1 MLSLRPHSKAMR
13 FLYPNMLWGLLALL
27 VPILIHLFNFRRH
40 KLVYFSNTAVL
51 RSIQQENAKTRKL
64 KYLVT
69 LLLRCLFI
77 AALVLAFAFPYRP
90 EKQLNVNAADNLIG
104 IYIDNSM
111 SMKGQSQ
118 RTTLIEDARQ
128 STRDLVHKLNPS
140 NRYLLM
146 TNSFEIQNEYPMNQ
160 EEMLDQLD
168 RMNPDGV
175 PVPMGEV
182 IDRFGMLAKQH
193 GFSSSTL
200 FVYSDFQQNT
210 FDLSAAKADSTMQ
223 VVVVPML
230 PEFKTNLF
238 IDSVWLA
245 SPIVQ
250 AGLTNEL
257 IVRVVNQGDKEV
269 KGLPVNFTMN
279 GTMAAST
286 TVDLEKNGM
295 AELMMQ
301 FVVENNGEQRCS
313 VSLMDHPITFD
324 DNYNFVLSV
333 KPSLSVVELGSEESN
348 CGLLFEDDEQ
358 FRYTLMEPSRFDL
371 GAIAQAQLLIVNET
385 ATMNETLQQTL
396 LDAVSEGTSLM
407 VFPSIDNPKNNAY
420 LYQKLGLT
428 LMEIDTNSTAV
439 EDLALQHAFF
449 NDMILDLP
457 QHPDLPK
464 VKRHIR
470 LKTNGIATSLLTMQ
484 NADPFLLMETVGKG
498 QAFVMAT
505 ALDAHWSDLADNA
518 LFVPMMVKMA
528 FMGGKMGRLSYTIG
542 TDKILVLSDLN
553 LEGDRQILFAN
564 ADRTFELMPAS
575 EVRNG
580 KVYLYLND
588 NLPEAGFYDLLVN
601 DTLNRVTAWN
611 ESRIESKMAF
621 ADRDDIEP
629 QFKKAGFNVA
639 AVLDTSDF
647 ATADLV
653 EAMAH
658 QSSQWK
664 LFALIALLA
673 LLGEIAVLRFWK

>member
-1 MLSLRPHSKAMR
+1 MR
-13 FLYPNMLWGLLALL
+13 FLYPNMLWGLFALL
-27 VPILIHLFNFRRH
+27 IPILIHLFNFRRH

-77 AALVLAFAFPYRP
+77 AALVLAFAFPYKP
-90 EKQLNVNAADNLIG
+90 EKQLNVNAENNLVG

-118 RTTLIEDARQ
+118 RTTMLEDARQ
-128 STRDLVHKLNPS
+128 SARDLVHKLSPS
-140 NRYLLM
+140 SRYLLM

-168 RMNPDGV
+168 RMNPDGA
-175 PVPMGEV
+175 PAPMGEV
-182 IDRFGMLAKQH
+182 VDRFEMLGKQH
-193 GFSSSTL
+193 GFETSTL
-200 FVYSDFQQNT
+200 FVYSDFQKNT
-210 FDLSAAKADSTMQ
+210 FDLSAAKADTTMQ
-223 VVVVPML
+223 VVVIPMV
-230 PEFKTNLF
+230 PEFKTNLY

-250 AGLTNEL
+250 TGLTNDL
-257 IVRVVNQGDKEV
+257 MVRVVNQGDKEV
-269 KGLPVNFTMN
+269 KGLPINFAMN
-279 GTMAAST
+279 GNMAAST
-286 TVDLEKNGM
+286 TVDLEKNGT
-295 AELMMQ
+295 AELKMQ
-301 FVVENNGEQRCS
+301 FVVERNGEQQCS

-324 DNYNFVLSV
+324 DSYNFVLSV
-333 KPSLSVVELGSEESN
+333 KPSLSVVELGTDKSN
-348 CGLLFEDDEQ
+348 CAMIFEDDDQ
-358 FRYTLMEPSRFDL
+358 FHYTLMEPSRFDM
-371 GAIAQAQLLIVNET
+371 GTIAQAQLLIVNET
-385 ATMNETLQQTL
+385 AKLNETLQQTL
-396 LDAVSEGTSLM
+396 LDAVAEGASLM
-407 VFPSIDNPKNNAY
+407 VFPSVGDPKCNNY
-420 LYQKLGLT
+420 LYRKLGLT
-428 LMEIDTNSTAV
+428 LVEADSNATAV

-449 NDMILDLP
+449 SDMILDMP

-470 LKTNGIATSLLTMQ
+470 LRSNGIPTPLLTLK
-484 NADPFLLMETVGKG
+484 NSDPLLLSETVGKG

-505 ALDAHWSDLADNA
+505 ALSPKWSDLADNA
-518 LFVPMMVKMA
+518 LFVPTMVKAA
-528 FMGGKMGRLSYTIG
+528 FMGGKMGRLSCTIG
-542 TDKILVLSDLN
+542 TDKMLVLNDMS
-553 LEGDRQILFAN
+553 LEGDHRFLFAN
-564 ADRTFELMPAS
+564 EDRSFELMPAS

-588 NLPEAGFYDLLVN
+588 NLPTAGFYDLLVN
-601 DTLNRVTAWN
+601 DTVNRVTAWN
-611 ESRIESKMAF
+611 ESRVESKMVF

-639 AVLDTSDF
+639 AVFDTSDF

-673 LLGEIAVLRFWK
+673 LLGEILVLRFWK

>member
-1 MLSLRPHSKAMR
+1 MR
-13 FLYPNMLWGLLALL
+13 FLYPQMLWGLLALL
-27 VPILIHLFNFRRH
+27 IPIIIHLFNFRRH

-77 AALVLAFAFPYRP
+77 AALVLAFAFPYHP
-90 EKQLNVNAADNLIG
+90 EKQLNVNTENTLVG

-128 STRDLVHKLNPS
+128 SARDLVHKLNPS

-168 RMNPDGV
+168 RMNPDGA
-175 PVPMGEV
+175 PVLMGEV
-182 IDRFGMLAKQH
+182 IDRFEMLCKQH
-193 GFSSSTL
+193 GFATSTL
-200 FVYSDFQQNT
+200 FVYSDFQSNT
-210 FDLSAAKADSTMQ
+210 FDLSAAKADTALQ
-223 VVVVPML
+223 VVMVPMV
-230 PEFKTNLF
+230 PEFKTNLY

-250 AGLTNEL
+250 SGLTNEL
-257 IVRVVNQGDKEV
+257 MVRVVNQGDKEV
-269 KGLPVNFTMN
+269 KGMPINFTMN
-279 GTMAAST
+279 NAMAAST
-286 TVDLEKNGM
+286 TVDIEKNGT
-295 AELMMQ
+295 AEVEMQ
-301 FVVENNGEQRCS
+301 FVVEDSGEQRCS
-313 VSLMDHPITFD
+313 ASLTDHPITFD
-324 DNYNFVLSV
+324 DSYHFVLSV
-333 KPSLSVVELGSEESN
+333 KPSLSVVELGNQPSS
-348 CGLLFEDDEQ
+348 CAMLFDDEQ
-358 FRYTLMEPSRFDL
+358 FHYSLMEPSRFDL
-371 GAIAQAQLLIVNET
+371 TTIAQAQLLIVNES
-385 ATMNETLQQTL
+385 AVMNETLQQAL
-396 LDAVSEGTSLM
+396 LDAVSDGASLV
-407 VFPSIDNPKNNAY
+407 VFPSMEDPKNNRY
-420 LYQKLGLT
+420 LYNKLGLT
-428 LMEIDTNSTAV
+428 LMEVDTNATSV
-439 EDLALQHAFF
+439 EDLALQHTFF

-457 QHPDLPK
+457 QHPDFPK
-464 VKRHIR
+464 VKRHVR
-470 LKTNGIATSLLTMQ
+470 LKTNGMATSLLTLQ
-484 NADPFLLMETVGKG
+484 NSDPMLMMSSVGKG

-505 ALDAHWSDLADNA
+505 ALDPKWSDLADNA

-528 FMGGKMGRLSYTIG
+528 FMGGKMDKLAYTIG
-542 TDKILVLSDLN
+542 QDKILVLSDISQ
-553 LEGDRQILFAN
+553 EGDRQYLFAN
-564 ADRTFELMPAS
+564 SDRSFELMPAS

-588 NLPEAGFYDLLVN
+588 NLPSAGFYDLLIN

-611 ESRIESKMAF
+611 ESRVESKMDFVDSEEANKAF
-621 ADRDDIEP
+621 G
-629 QFKKAGFNVA
+629 KAGFDVA

-647 ATADLV
+647 VTADLV

-658 QSSQWK
+658 QSTQWK

-673 LLGEIAVLRFWK
+673 LIGEIAVLRFWK

>member
-1 MLSLRPHSKAMR
+1 MR

-27 VPILIHLFNFRRH
+27 IPIVIHLFNFRRH

-90 EKQLNVNAADNLIG
+90 EKQLNVNTAESLVG
-104 IYIDNSM
+104 VYIDNSM

-118 RTTLIEDARQ
+118 RTTMIEDARQ
-128 STRDLVHKLNPS
+128 SARDLVHKLNPS

-146 TNSFEIQNEYPMNQ
+146 TNSFEVQNEYPMNQ

-182 IDRFGMLAKQH
+182 MDRFEMLSKQH
-193 GFSSSTL
+193 GFATSTL

-210 FDLSAAKADSTMQ
+210 FDLSAAKADTTMQ
-223 VVVVPML
+223 VVVVPMI
-230 PEFKTNLF
+230 PEFKSNLY
-238 IDSVWLA
+238 IDTVWLA

-250 AGLTNEL
+250 AGLTNDL
-257 IVRVVNQGDKEV
+257 MVRIVNQGDKEV
-269 KGLPVNFTMN
+269 KGMPVNFTMN
-279 GTMAAST
+279 GVMAAST
-286 TVDLEKNGM
+286 TVDLEKNGT
-295 AELMMQ
+295 AEVEMQ
-301 FVVENNGEQRCS
+301 FVVENNGKQRCS
-313 VSLMDHPITFD
+313 VSLIDHPIIFD
-324 DNYNFVLSV
+324 DTYDFMLSV
-333 KPSLSVVELGSEESN
+333 KPSLSVVELGTESSN
-348 CGLLFEDDEQ
+348 CAMIFEDDEQ

-371 GAIAQAQLLIVNET
+371 GAIAQAQLLVVNET
-385 ATMNETLQQTL
+385 AKLNETLQQTL
-396 LDAVSEGTSLM
+396 LDAVTEGASLM
-407 VFPSIDNPKNNAY
+407 VFPSVDDPKDNRY
-420 LYQKLGLT
+420 LYQRLGLT
-428 LMEIDTNSTAV
+428 MMEADTNATSV

-449 NDMILDLP
+449 SDMVLDLP

-464 VKRHIR
+464 VKRHLR
-470 LKTNGIATSLLTMQ
+470 LRSNGMPTPLLTLK
-484 NADPFLLMETVGKG
+484 NGDPLLLTESVGKG

-505 ALDAHWSDLADNA
+505 ALSPKWSDFADNA
-518 LFVPMMVKMA
+518 IFVPMMVKAA

-542 TDKILVLSDLN
+542 KDKMLVLNDMS
-553 LEGDRQILFAN
+553 LEGDHRFLFAN
-564 ADRTFELMPAS
+564 DDRSFEMMPAS

-588 NLPEAGFYDLLVN
+588 NLPAAGFYEVLVN
-601 DTLNRVTAWN
+601 DTVNRVTAWN
-611 ESRIESKMAF
+611 ESRVESKMDFVEREEVSKAF
-621 ADRDDIEP
+621 G
-629 QFKKAGFNVA
+629 KAGFDVA

-664 LFALIALLA
+664 LFALIALIA
-673 LLGEIAVLRFWK
+673 LLGEVLVLRFWK

>member
-1 MLSLRPHSKAMR
+1 MR
-13 FLYPNMLWGLLALL
+13 FLYPNMLWGLFALL
-27 VPILIHLFNFRRH
+27 IPILIHLFNFRRH

-51 RSIQQENAKTRKL
+51 RNIQQENAKTRKL

-77 AALVLAFAFPYRP
+77 AALVLAFAFPYQP
-90 EKQLNVNAADNLIG
+90 EKQLNVNASDNLIG

-128 STRDLVHKLNPS
+128 SARDLVHKLNPS

-168 RMNPDGV
+168 RMNTDGA

-182 IDRFGMLAKQH
+182 MDRFEMLAKQH
-193 GFSSSTL
+193 GFSTSTL
-200 FVYSDFQQNT
+200 FVYSDFQENT
-210 FDLSAAKADSTMQ
+210 FDLTAAKADTTMQ

-230 PEFKTNLF
+230 PEFTSNIY

-250 AGLTNEL
+250 VGLTNDL
-257 IVRVVNQGDKEV
+257 MVRVVNQGDKEV

-286 TVDLEKNGM
+286 TVDLEKNGS
-295 AELMMQ
+295 AEIGMQ
-301 FVVENNGEQRCS
+301 FVVESNGEQRCS

-324 DNYNFVLSV
+324 DAYDFVISV
-333 KPSLSVVELGSEESN
+333 KPSLSVIELGTESSA
-348 CGLLFEDDEQ
+348 CSLLFDDDEQ
-358 FRYTLMEPSRFDL
+358 FNYTLMEPSRFDL
-371 GAIAQAQLLIVNET
+371 AAIAKAQLLIVNET
-385 ATMNETLQQTL
+385 AVMNETLQQTL
-396 LDAVSEGTSLM
+396 LDAVSEGASLM
-407 VFPSIDNPKNNAY
+407 VFPSVDDPKSNRY
-420 LYQKLGLT
+420 LYGKLGLT
-428 LMEIDTNSTAV
+428 LMEADTNSTSV

-470 LKTNGIATSLLTMQ
+470 LKTNGLAMPLLTLQ
-484 NADPFLLMETVGKG
+484 NADPLMMMETVGKG
-498 QAFVMAT
+498 LAFVMAT
-505 ALDAHWSDLADNA
+505 ALNPIWSDLADNA
-518 LFVPMMVKMA
+518 IFVPMMVKMA
-528 FMGGKMGRLSYTIG
+528 FMGGKMDKMSYTIG
-542 TDKILVLSDLN
+542 VDKMLVLSDLN
-553 LEGDRQILFAN
+553 LEGDRRFLFSN
-564 ADRTFELMPAS
+564 AERTFELMPAS

-588 NLPEAGFYDLLVN
+588 NLPESGFYDLLVN

-611 ESRIESKMAF
+611 ESRIESKMVF
-621 ADRDDIEP
+621 ADRNDIEP
-629 QFKKAGFNVA
+629 QFKKAGFDVA

-664 LFALIALLA
+664 LFALVALLA

>member
-1 MLSLRPHSKAMR
+1 MR
-13 FLYPNMLWGLLALL
+13 FLYPQMLWGLLALL
-27 VPILIHLFNFRRH
+27 IPILIHLFNFRRH

-69 LLLRCLFI
+69 LLLRCLFV

-90 EKQLNVNAADNLIG
+90 EKQLNVNAENTLIG

-128 STRDLVHKLNPS
+128 SARDLVHKLNPS

-168 RMNPDGV
+168 RMNPDGA
-175 PVPMGEV
+175 PVLMGEV
-182 IDRFGMLAKQH
+182 IDRFEMLCKQH
-193 GFSSSTL
+193 GFANSTL
-200 FVYSDFQQNT
+200 FIYSDFQSNT
-210 FDLSAAKADSTMQ
+210 FDLSAAKADTALQ
-223 VVVVPML
+223 VVMVPML
-230 PEFKTNLF
+230 PEFKTNLY

-250 AGLTNEL
+250 SGLTNEL
-257 IVRVVNQGDKEV
+257 MVRVVNQGDKEV
-269 KGLPVNFTMN
+269 KGMPINFTMN
-279 GTMAAST
+279 NVMAAST
-286 TVDLEKNGM
+286 TVDLEKNGT
-295 AELMMQ
+295 AEVEMQ
-301 FVVENNGEQRCS
+301 FVVEDSGEQRCS
-313 VSLMDHPITFD
+313 ASLTDHPITFD
-324 DNYNFVLSV
+324 DSYHFVLSV
-333 KPSLSVVELGSEESN
+333 KPSLSVVELGNQPSS
-348 CGLLFEDDEQ
+348 CAMLFDDEQ
-358 FRYTLMEPSRFDL
+358 FHYTLMEPSRFDL
-371 GAIAQAQLLIVNET
+371 TTIAQAQLLIVNES
-385 ATMNETLQQTL
+385 AVMNETLQQAL
-396 LDAVSEGTSLM
+396 LDAVSDGASLV
-407 VFPSIDNPKNNAY
+407 VFPSMDDPKNNRY
-420 LYQKLGLT
+420 LYNKLGLT
-428 LMEIDTNSTAV
+428 LMEIDTNATSV

-457 QHPDLPK
+457 QHPDFPK
-464 VKRHIR
+464 VKRHVR
-470 LKTNGIATSLLTMQ
+470 LKTNGLTTSLLTLQ
-484 NADPFLLMETVGKG
+484 NGDPMLMMTSVGKG

-505 ALDAHWSDLADNA
+505 ALDPKWSDLADNA

-528 FMGGKMGRLSYTIG
+528 FMGGKMDKLAYTIG
-542 TDKILVLSDLN
+542 QDKILVLSDISQ
-553 LEGDRQILFAN
+553 EGDRQYLFAN
-564 ADRTFELMPAS
+564 SDRSFELMPAS

-588 NLPEAGFYDLLVN
+588 NLPSAGFYDLLIN

-611 ESRIESKMAF
+611 ESRVESKMDFVDSEEANKAF
-621 ADRDDIEP
+621 G
-629 QFKKAGFNVA
+629 KAGFDVA

-658 QSSQWK
+658 QSMQWK

-673 LLGEIAVLRFWK
+673 LIGEIAVLRFWK

>member
-1 MLSLRPHSKAMR
+1 MLL
-13 FLYPNMLWGLLALL
+13 GLLALL
-27 VPILIHLFNFRRH
+27 IPIIIHLFNFRRH

-77 AALVLAFAFPYRP
+77 AALVLAFAFPYKP
-90 EKQLNVNAADNLIG
+90 EKQLNVNAEDNLVG

-118 RTTLIEDARQ
+118 RTTMLEDARQ
-128 STRDLVHKLNPS
+128 SARDLVHKLSPS
-140 NRYLLM
+140 SRYLLM

-168 RMNPDGV
+168 RMNSDGA

-182 IDRFGMLAKQH
+182 VDRFEMLGKQH
-193 GFSSSTL
+193 GFETSTL
-200 FVYSDFQQNT
+200 FVYSDFQKNT
-210 FDLSAAKADSTMQ
+210 FDLTAAKADTTMQ
-223 VVVVPML
+223 VVVVPMM
-230 PEFKTNLF
+230 PEFKTNLY
-238 IDSVWLA
+238 IDSVWLT
-245 SPIVQ
+245 SPVVQ
-250 AGLTNEL
+250 SGLTNDL
-257 IVRVVNQGDKEV
+257 VVRVVNHGDKEV

-279 GTMAAST
+279 GIMAASA
-286 TVDLEKNGM
+286 TVDLEKNGSS
-295 AELMMQ
+295 ELTMQ
-301 FVVENNGEQRCS
+301 FVVEHNGEQKCC

-324 DNYNFVLSV
+324 DNYNFVLDV
-333 KPSLSVVELGSEESN
+333 RPSLSVVELGTEKSD
-348 CGLLFEDDEQ
+348 CALVFEDYDQ

-371 GAIAQAQLLIVNET
+371 GSIAHAQLLIVNET
-385 ATMNETLQQTL
+385 AKLNETLQQTL
-396 LDAVSEGTSLM
+396 LDAVSEGASLM
-407 VFPSIDNPKNNAY
+407 VFPSVDDPKNNGY
-420 LYQKLGLT
+420 LYGRLGLS
-428 LMEIDTNSTAV
+428 LVEADTNTTAV

-449 NDMILDLP
+449 SDMILDMP

-464 VKRHIR
+464 VKRHLR
-470 LKTNGIATSLLTMQ
+470 LRSNGVPTALLTLK
-484 NADPFLLMETVGKG
+484 NSDPLLLSETVGKG
-498 QAFVMAT
+498 QAFVLAT
-505 ALDAHWSDLADNA
+505 ALSPKWSDFADNA
-518 LFVPMMVKMA
+518 IFVPTMVKAA

-542 TDKILVLSDLN
+542 TDKMLVLNDMG
-553 LEGDRQILFAN
+553 LEGDRRFLFATE
-564 ADRTFELMPAS
+564 DRSFELMPAS

-580 KVYLYLND
+580 KVYLYMND
-588 NLPEAGFYDLLVN
+588 NLPASGFYDLLVN

-611 ESRIESKMAF
+611 ESRVESKMVF
-621 ADRDDIEP
+621 AHRDDIEP

-639 AVLDTSDF
+639 AVFDTSDF

-653 EAMAH
+653 EAMAN

-673 LLGEIAVLRFWK
+673 LLGEILVLRFWK

>member
-1 MLSLRPHSKAMR
+1 
-13 FLYPNMLWGLLALL
+13 MLWGLLALL
-27 VPILIHLFNFRRH
+27 IPILIHLFNFRRH

-77 AALVLAFAFPYRP
+77 AALVLAFAFPYHP
-90 EKQLNVNAADNLIG
+90 EKQLNVNTENTLVG

-128 STRDLVHKLNPS
+128 SARDLVHKLNPS

-168 RMNPDGV
+168 RMNPDGA
-175 PVPMGEV
+175 PVFMGEV
-182 IDRFGMLAKQH
+182 IDRFEMLCKQH
-193 GFSSSTL
+193 GFATSTL
-200 FVYSDFQQNT
+200 FVYSDFQSNT
-210 FDLSAAKADSTMQ
+210 FDLSAAKADTTLQ
-223 VVVVPML
+223 VVMVPMV
-230 PEFKTNLF
+230 PEFKTNLY

-250 AGLTNEL
+250 SGLTNEL
-257 IVRVVNQGDKEV
+257 MVRVVNQGDKEV
-269 KGLPVNFTMN
+269 KGMPINFTMN
-279 GTMAAST
+279 NAMAAST
-286 TVDLEKNGM
+286 TVDLEKNGT
-295 AELMMQ
+295 AEVEMQ
-301 FVVENNGEQRCS
+301 FLVEDSGEQRCS
-313 VSLMDHPITFD
+313 ASLTDHPITFD
-324 DNYNFVLSV
+324 DSYHFVLSV
-333 KPSLSVVELGSEESN
+333 KPCLSVVELGNQPSS
-348 CGLLFEDDEQ
+348 CAMLFDDEQ
-358 FRYTLMEPSRFDL
+358 FHYTLMEPSRFDL
-371 GAIAQAQLLIVNET
+371 TTIAQAQLLIVNES
-385 ATMNETLQQTL
+385 AVMNETLQQAL
-396 LDAVSEGTSLM
+396 LDAVSDGASLV
-407 VFPSIDNPKNNAY
+407 VFPSMDDPQNNRY
-420 LYQKLGLT
+420 LYNKLGLT
-428 LMEIDTNSTAV
+428 LMEVDTNATSV
-439 EDLALQHAFF
+439 EDLALQHTFF

-457 QHPDLPK
+457 QHPDFPK
-464 VKRHIR
+464 VKRHVR
-470 LKTNGIATSLLTMQ
+470 LKTNGMATSLLTLQ
-484 NADPFLLMETVGKG
+484 NSDPMLMMTSVGKG

-505 ALDAHWSDLADNA
+505 ALDSKWSDLADNA

-528 FMGGKMGRLSYTIG
+528 FMGGKMDKLAYTIG
-542 TDKILVLSDLN
+542 QDKILVLSDISQ
-553 LEGDRQILFAN
+553 EGDRQYLFAN
-564 ADRTFELMPAS
+564 SDRSFELMPAS

-588 NLPEAGFYDLLVN
+588 NLPSAGFYDFLIN

-611 ESRIESKMAF
+611 ESRVESKMDFVDSEEATKAF
-621 ADRDDIEP
+621 G
-629 QFKKAGFNVA
+629 KAGFDVA

-658 QSSQWK
+658 QSTQWK

-673 LLGEIAVLRFWK
+673 LIGEIAVLRFWK

>member
-1 MLSLRPHSKAMR
+1 MR
-13 FLYPNMLWGLLALL
+13 FLYPNMLWGLFALL
-27 VPILIHLFNFRRH
+27 IPIIIHLFNFRRH

-90 EKQLNVNAADNLIG
+90 EKQLNVNTENNLVG

-128 STRDLVHKLNPS
+128 SARDLVHKLNPS

-146 TNSFEIQNEYPMNQ
+146 TNSFEVQNEYPMNQ

-168 RMNPDGV
+168 RMNLDGA

-193 GFSSSTL
+193 SFATTTL
-200 FVYSDFQQNT
+200 FAYSDFQRNT
-210 FDLSAAKADSTMQ
+210 FDLTAAKADTAMQ
-223 VVVVPML
+223 VVVVPMT
-230 PEFKTNLF
+230 PEFKTNLY

-245 SPIVQ
+245 SPVVQ
-250 AGLTNEL
+250 PGLTNDL
-257 IVRVVNQGDKEV
+257 NVRVVNQGDKEV
-269 KGLPVNFTMN
+269 KGLPVTFTMN

-286 TVDLEKNGM
+286 TVDLEKNGTQ
-295 AELMMQ
+295 EVVMQ
-301 FVVENNGEQRCS
+301 FVVDGTGDQRCS
-313 VSLMDHPITFD
+313 VSLNDHPITFD
-324 DNYNFVLSV
+324 DTYDFVLGV
-333 KPSLSVVELGSEESN
+333 RQSLSVVELGNVATS
-348 CGLLFEDDEQ
+348 CALLFEDDEQ

-371 GAIAQAQLLIVNET
+371 DQLAKAQFIIVNET
-385 ATMNETLQQTL
+385 AKLNETLQQTL
-396 LDAVSEGTSLM
+396 LNCVSDGAAML
-407 VFPSIDNPKNNAY
+407 VFPSKNDPKNNAF
-420 LYQKLGLT
+420 LLNKLGLSV
-428 LMEIDTNSTAV
+428 MELDTNATVAQ
-439 EDLALQHAFF
+439 DLALRHEFFSDVILDMPQHA
-449 NDMILDLP
+449 
-457 QHPDLPK
+457 DLPK
-464 VKRHIR
+464 VKQHLRMR
-470 LKTNGIATSLLTMQ
+470 SNGIPNTLLILQ
-484 NADPFLLMETVGKG
+484 NGDPMLYSETVGQG
-498 QAFVMAT
+498 QAFVMGT
-505 ALDAHWSDLADNA
+505 TLDPKWSDLADHS

-528 FMGGKMGRLSYTIG
+528 LLGGQLNRLSYTIG
-542 TDKILVLSDLN
+542 QDKMLVLNDMS
-553 LEGDRQILFAN
+553 LEGDHHFLLAN
-564 ADRTFELMPAS
+564 ADRSFEQMPAS

-588 NLPEAGFYDLLVN
+588 NLPSAGFYDLLVN
-601 DTLNRVTAWN
+601 DSVNRVTAWN
-611 ESRIESKMAF
+611 ESRVESRMDFVDREEVSKAF
-621 ADRDDIEP
+621 S
-629 QFKKAGFNVA
+629 KAGFDVA

-647 ATADLV
+647 ANADLV
-653 EAMAH
+653 EAMAN

>member
-1 MLSLRPHSKAMR
+1 MR
-13 FLYPNMLWGLLALL
+13 FLYPNMLWGLFALL
-27 VPILIHLFNFRRH
+27 IPILIHLFNFRRH

-51 RSIQQENAKTRKL
+51 RNIQQENAKTRKL

-77 AALVLAFAFPYRP
+77 AALVLAFAFPYQP
-90 EKQLNVNAADNLIG
+90 EKQLNVNASDNLIG

-128 STRDLVHKLNPS
+128 SARDLVHKLNPS

-168 RMNPDGV
+168 RMNTDGA

-182 IDRFGMLAKQH
+182 MDRFEMLAKQH
-193 GFSSSTL
+193 GFSTSTL
-200 FVYSDFQQNT
+200 FVYSDFQENT
-210 FDLSAAKADSTMQ
+210 FDLTAAKADTTMQ

-230 PEFKTNLF
+230 PEFTSNIY

-250 AGLTNEL
+250 VGLTNDL
-257 IVRVVNQGDKEV
+257 MVRVVNQGDKEV

-286 TVDLEKNGM
+286 TVDLEKNGS
-295 AELMMQ
+295 AEIGMQ

-324 DNYNFVLSV
+324 DAYDFVISV
-333 KPSLSVVELGSEESN
+333 KPSLSVIELGTESSA
-348 CGLLFEDDEQ
+348 CSLLFDDDEQ
-358 FRYTLMEPSRFDL
+358 FKYALMEPSRFDL
-371 GAIAQAQLLIVNET
+371 GAIAKAQLLIVNET
-385 ATMNETLQQTL
+385 AVMNETLQQTL
-396 LDAVSEGTSLM
+396 LDAVSEGASLM
-407 VFPSIDNPKNNAY
+407 VFPSVDDPKSNRY
-420 LYQKLGLT
+420 LYGKLGLT
-428 LMEIDTNSTAV
+428 LMEADTNSTSV

-449 NDMILDLP
+449 SDMILDLP

-464 VKRHIR
+464 VKQHIR
-470 LKTNGIATSLLTMQ
+470 LKTNGLATPLLTLQ
-484 NADPFLLMETVGKG
+484 NADPLLMMETVGKG

-505 ALDAHWSDLADNA
+505 ALNPTWSDLADNA
-518 LFVPMMVKMA
+518 IFVPMMVKMA
-528 FMGGKMGRLSYTIG
+528 FMGGKMDKMSYTIG
-542 TDKILVLSDLN
+542 MDKMLVLSDLN
-553 LEGDRQILFAN
+553 LEGDRRFLFSN
-564 ADRTFELMPAS
+564 AERTFELMPAS

-588 NLPEAGFYDLLVN
+588 NLPESGFYDLLVN
-601 DTLNRVTAWN
+601 DTLNRVIAWN
-611 ESRIESKMAF
+611 ESRIESKMVF
-621 ADRDDIEP
+621 ADRNDIEP

-653 EAMAH
+653 EAMVH

>member
-1 MLSLRPHSKAMR
+1 
-13 FLYPNMLWGLLALL
+13 MLWGLLALAI
-27 VPILIHLFNFRRH
+27 PIIVHLFNFRRH

-51 RSIQQENAKTRKL
+51 RNIQQENAKTRKL

-77 AALVLAFAFPYRP
+77 AALVLAFAFPYHP
-90 EKQLNVNAADNLIG
+90 EKQLNVNTSDNLIG
-104 IYIDNSM
+104 ICIDNSM

-128 STRDLVHKLNPS
+128 SARDLVHKLNPS

-168 RMNPDGV
+168 RMNPDGT

-182 IDRFGMLAKQH
+182 IDRFEMLAKQH
-193 GFSSSTL
+193 GFSTSTL
-200 FVYSDFQQNT
+200 FVYSDFQENT
-210 FDLSAAKADSTMQ
+210 FDLSSAKADTSMQ

-230 PEFKTNLF
+230 PEFTSNIF
-238 IDSVWLA
+238 VDSVWLA

-250 AGLTNEL
+250 MGLTNDL
-257 IVRVVNQGDKEV
+257 MVRVVNQGDKEV

-279 GTMAAST
+279 GATMAST
-286 TVDLEKNGM
+286 TVDLEKNGS
-295 AELMMQ
+295 AEVAMQ
-301 FVVENNGEQRCS
+301 FVTESNGMQRCS

-324 DNYNFVLSV
+324 DVYDFVISA
-333 KPSLSVVELGSEESN
+333 KPSLSIVELGSEASS
-348 CGLLFEDDEQ
+348 CSLLFEDDEQ

-371 GAIAQAQLLIVNET
+371 GAISQAQLLIVNES
-385 ATMNETLQQTL
+385 AAMNETLQQTL
-396 LDAVSEGTSLM
+396 LDAVSEGASLM
-407 VFPSIDNPKNNAY
+407 VFPSMDDPKNNAY

-428 LMEIDTNSTAV
+428 LMETDTNSTSV
-439 EDLALQHAFF
+439 EDFALQHAFF
-449 NDMILDLP
+449 GDMILDLP

-464 VKRHIR
+464 VKQHIR
-470 LKTNGIATSLLTMQ
+470 LKSNGIASPLLTLQ

-505 ALDAHWSDLADNA
+505 ALNPDWSDLSDNA
-518 LFVPMMVKMA
+518 LFVPMMVKAA

-542 TDKILVLSDLN
+542 TDKMLVLNDLN
-553 LEGDRQILFAN
+553 LEGDRQFLFAN
-564 ADRTFELMPAS
+564 ADRSFELMPAS
-575 EVRNG
+575 EIRNG

-588 NLPEAGFYDLLVN
+588 NLPAAGFYDLLVN

-611 ESRIESKMAF
+611 ESRIESKMVF
-621 ADRDDIEP
+621 ADRNDIEP

>member
-1 MLSLRPHSKAMR
+1 MR
-13 FLYPNMLWGLLALL
+13 FLYPQMLWGLLALL
-27 VPILIHLFNFRRH
+27 IPILIHLFNFRRH

-77 AALVLAFAFPYRP
+77 AALVLAFAFPYHP
-90 EKQLNVNAADNLIG
+90 EKQLNVNTENTLVG

-128 STRDLVHKLNPS
+128 SARDLVHKLNPS

-168 RMNPDGV
+168 RMNPDGS
-175 PVPMGEV
+175 PVLMGEV
-182 IDRFGMLAKQH
+182 IDRFEMLCKQH
-193 GFSSSTL
+193 GFATSTL
-200 FVYSDFQQNT
+200 FVYSDFQSNT
-210 FDLSAAKADSTMQ
+210 FDLSAAKADTALQ
-223 VVVVPML
+223 VVMVPMV
-230 PEFKTNLF
+230 PEFKTNLY

-250 AGLTNEL
+250 SGLTNEL
-257 IVRVVNQGDKEV
+257 MVRVVNQGDKEV
-269 KGLPVNFTMN
+269 KGMPINFTMN
-279 GTMAAST
+279 NAMAAST
-286 TVDLEKNGM
+286 TVDLEKNGT
-295 AELMMQ
+295 AEVEMQ
-301 FVVENNGEQRCS
+301 FVVEDSGEQRCS
-313 VSLMDHPITFD
+313 ASLTDHPITFD
-324 DNYNFVLSV
+324 DSYHFVLSV
-333 KPSLSVVELGSEESN
+333 KPSLSVVELGNQPSS
-348 CGLLFEDDEQ
+348 CAMLFDDEQ
-358 FRYTLMEPSRFDL
+358 FHYTLMEPSRFDL
-371 GAIAQAQLLIVNET
+371 TTIAQAQLLIVNES
-385 ATMNETLQQTL
+385 AVMNETLQQAL
-396 LDAVSEGTSLM
+396 LDAVSDGASLV
-407 VFPSIDNPKNNAY
+407 VFPSMDDPQNNRY
-420 LYQKLGLT
+420 LYNKLGLT
-428 LMEIDTNSTAV
+428 LMEVDTNATSV

-457 QHPDLPK
+457 QHPDFPK
-464 VKRHIR
+464 VKRHVR
-470 LKTNGIATSLLTMQ
+470 LKTNGMATSLLTLQ
-484 NADPFLLMETVGKG
+484 NGDPMLMMTSVGKG
-498 QAFVMAT
+498 QAFVMAA
-505 ALDAHWSDLADNA
+505 ALDPKWSDLADNA

-528 FMGGKMGRLSYTIG
+528 FMGGKMDKLAYTIG
-542 TDKILVLSDLN
+542 QDKILVLSDISQ
-553 LEGDRQILFAN
+553 EGDRQYLFAN
-564 ADRTFELMPAS
+564 SNRSFELMPAS

-588 NLPEAGFYDLLVN
+588 NLPSAGFYDLLIN

-611 ESRIESKMAF
+611 ESRVESKMDFVDSEEANKAF
-621 ADRDDIEP
+621 G
-629 QFKKAGFNVA
+629 KAGFDVA
-639 AVLDTSDF
+639 VVLDTSDF

-658 QSSQWK
+658 QSTQWK

-673 LLGEIAVLRFWK
+673 LVGEIAVLRFWK

>member
-1 MLSLRPHSKAMR
+1 MR
-13 FLYPNMLWGLLALL
+13 FLYPNMLWGLFALL
-27 VPILIHLFNFRRH
+27 IPILIHLFNFRRH

-51 RSIQQENAKTRKL
+51 RNIQQENAKTRKL

-77 AALVLAFAFPYRP
+77 AALVLAFAFPYQP
-90 EKQLNVNAADNLIG
+90 EKQLNVNASDNLIG

-128 STRDLVHKLNPS
+128 SARDLVHKLNPS

-168 RMNPDGV
+168 RMNTDGA

-182 IDRFGMLAKQH
+182 MDRFEMLAKQH
-193 GFSSSTL
+193 GFSTSTL
-200 FVYSDFQQNT
+200 FVYSDFQENT
-210 FDLSAAKADSTMQ
+210 FDLTAAKADTTMQ

-230 PEFKTNLF
+230 PEFTSNIY

-250 AGLTNEL
+250 VGLTNDL
-257 IVRVVNQGDKEV
+257 MVRIVNQGGKEV
-269 KGLPVNFTMN
+269 KGLPVNITMN

-286 TVDLEKNGM
+286 TVDLEKNGS
-295 AELMMQ
+295 AEIGMQ

-324 DNYNFVLSV
+324 DAYDFVISV
-333 KPSLSVVELGSEESN
+333 KPSLSVIELGTESSV
-348 CGLLFEDDEQ
+348 CSLLFDDDEQ
-358 FRYTLMEPSRFDL
+358 FNYALMEPSRFDL
-371 GAIAQAQLLIVNET
+371 AAITKAQLLIVNET
-385 ATMNETLQQTL
+385 AVMNETLQQTL
-396 LDAVSEGTSLM
+396 LDAVSEGASLM
-407 VFPSIDNPKNNAY
+407 VFPSVDDPKSNRY
-420 LYQKLGLT
+420 LYGKLGLT
-428 LMEIDTNSTAV
+428 LMEADTNSTSV

-449 NDMILDLP
+449 SDMILDLP

-464 VKRHIR
+464 VKQHIR
-470 LKTNGIATSLLTMQ
+470 LKTNGLATPLLTLQ
-484 NADPFLLMETVGKG
+484 NADPLLMMETVGKG

-505 ALDAHWSDLADNA
+505 ALNPIWSDLADNA
-518 LFVPMMVKMA
+518 IFVPMMVKMA
-528 FMGGKMGRLSYTIG
+528 FMGGKMDKMSYTIG
-542 TDKILVLSDLN
+542 MDKMLVLSDLN
-553 LEGDRQILFAN
+553 LEGDRRFLFSN

-588 NLPEAGFYDLLVN
+588 NLPSSGFYDLLVN

-611 ESRIESKMAF
+611 ESRIESKMVF
-621 ADRDDIEP
+621 ADRNDIEP
-629 QFKKAGFNVA
+629 QFKKAGFDVA

>member
-1 MLSLRPHSKAMR
+1 MR
-13 FLYPNMLWGLLALL
+13 FLYPNMLWGLFALL
-27 VPILIHLFNFRRH
+27 IPILIHLFNFRRH

-51 RSIQQENAKTRKL
+51 RNIQQENAKTRKL

-77 AALVLAFAFPYRP
+77 AALVLAFAFPYQP
-90 EKQLNVNAADNLIG
+90 EKQLNVNASDNLIG

-128 STRDLVHKLNPS
+128 SARDLVHKLNPS

-168 RMNPDGV
+168 RMNTDGA

-182 IDRFGMLAKQH
+182 MDRFEMLAKQH
-193 GFSSSTL
+193 GFSTSTL
-200 FVYSDFQQNT
+200 FVYSDFQENT
-210 FDLSAAKADSTMQ
+210 FDLTAAKADTTMQ

-230 PEFKTNLF
+230 PEFTSNIY

-250 AGLTNEL
+250 VGLTNDL
-257 IVRVVNQGDKEV
+257 MVRVVNQGDKEV

-286 TVDLEKNGM
+286 TVDLEKNGS
-295 AELMMQ
+295 AEIGMQ

-324 DNYNFVLSV
+324 DAYDFVISV
-333 KPSLSVVELGSEESN
+333 KPSLSVIELGTESSV
-348 CGLLFEDDEQ
+348 CSLLFDDDEQ
-358 FRYTLMEPSRFDL
+358 FKYALMEPSRFDL
-371 GAIAQAQLLIVNET
+371 AAIAKAQLLIVNET
-385 ATMNETLQQTL
+385 AVMNETLQQTL
-396 LDAVSEGTSLM
+396 LDAVSEGASLM
-407 VFPSIDNPKNNAY
+407 VFPSVDDPKSNRY
-420 LYQKLGLT
+420 LYGKLGLT
-428 LMEIDTNSTAV
+428 LMEADTNSTSV

-449 NDMILDLP
+449 SDMILDLP

-464 VKRHIR
+464 VKQHIR
-470 LKTNGIATSLLTMQ
+470 LKTNGLATPLLTLQ
-484 NADPFLLMETVGKG
+484 NADPLLMMETVGKG

-505 ALDAHWSDLADNA
+505 ALNPIWSDLADNA
-518 LFVPMMVKMA
+518 IFVPMMVKMA
-528 FMGGKMGRLSYTIG
+528 FMGGKMDKMSYTIG
-542 TDKILVLSDLN
+542 MDKMLVLSDLN
-553 LEGDRQILFAN
+553 LEGDRRFFFSN
-564 ADRTFELMPAS
+564 AERTFELMPAS

-588 NLPEAGFYDLLVN
+588 NLPESGFYDLLVN

-611 ESRIESKMAF
+611 ESRIESKMVF
-621 ADRDDIEP
+621 ADRNDIEP
-629 QFKKAGFNVA
+629 QFKKAGFSVA

-664 LFALIALLA
+664 LFALVALLA

>member
-1 MLSLRPHSKAMR
+1 MR
-13 FLYPNMLWGLLALL
+13 FLYPNMLWGLFALL
-27 VPILIHLFNFRRH
+27 IPILIHLFNFRRH

-51 RSIQQENAKTRKL
+51 RNIQQENAKTRKL

-77 AALVLAFAFPYRP
+77 AAMVLAFAFPYQP
-90 EKQLNVNAADNLIG
+90 EKQLNVNASDNLIG
-104 IYIDNSM
+104 VYIDNSM

-128 STRDLVHKLNPS
+128 SARDLVHKLNPS

-168 RMNPDGV
+168 RMNTDGA

-182 IDRFGMLAKQH
+182 MDRFEMLAKQH
-193 GFSSSTL
+193 GFSTSTL
-200 FVYSDFQQNT
+200 FVYSDFQENT
-210 FDLSAAKADSTMQ
+210 FDLTAAKADTTMQ

-230 PEFKTNLF
+230 PEFTSNIY

-250 AGLTNEL
+250 VGLTNDL
-257 IVRVVNQGDKEV
+257 MVRVVNQGDKEV

-286 TVDLEKNGM
+286 TVDLEKNGS
-295 AELMMQ
+295 AEIGMQ

-324 DNYNFVLSV
+324 DAYDFVISV
-333 KPSLSVVELGSEESN
+333 KPSLSVIELGTESSV
-348 CGLLFEDDEQ
+348 CSLLFDDDEQ
-358 FRYTLMEPSRFDL
+358 FNYTLMEPSRFDL
-371 GAIAQAQLLIVNET
+371 AAIAKAQLLIVNET
-385 ATMNETLQQTL
+385 AVMNETLQQTL
-396 LDAVSEGTSLM
+396 LDAVSEGASLM
-407 VFPSIDNPKNNAY
+407 VFPSVDDPKSNRY
-420 LYQKLGLT
+420 LYGKLGLT
-428 LMEIDTNSTAV
+428 LMEADTNSTSV

-449 NDMILDLP
+449 SDMILDLP

-464 VKRHIR
+464 VKHHIR
-470 LKTNGIATSLLTMQ
+470 LKTNGLATPLLTMQ
-484 NADPFLLMETVGKG
+484 NADPLLMMETVGKG

-505 ALDAHWSDLADNA
+505 ALNPIWSDLADNA
-518 LFVPMMVKMA
+518 IFVPMMVKMA
-528 FMGGKMGRLSYTIG
+528 FMGGKMDKMSYTIG
-542 TDKILVLSDLN
+542 IDKMLVLSDLN
-553 LEGDRQILFAN
+553 LEGDRSFLFSN
-564 ADRTFELMPAS
+564 AERTFELMPAS

-588 NLPEAGFYDLLVN
+588 NLPESGFYDLLVN

-611 ESRIESKMAF
+611 ESRIESKMVF
-621 ADRDDIEP
+621 ADRNDIEP

-664 LFALIALLA
+664 LFALVALLA

>member
-1 MLSLRPHSKAMR
+1 
-13 FLYPNMLWGLLALL
+13 MLWGLLALL
-27 VPILIHLFNFRRH
+27 IPILIHLFNFRRH

-77 AALVLAFAFPYRP
+77 AALVLAFAFPYHP
-90 EKQLNVNAADNLIG
+90 EKQLNVNTENTLVG

-128 STRDLVHKLNPS
+128 SARDLVHKLNPS

-168 RMNPDGV
+168 RMNPDGA
-175 PVPMGEV
+175 PVLMGEV
-182 IDRFGMLAKQH
+182 IDRFEMLCKQH
-193 GFSSSTL
+193 GFATSTL
-200 FVYSDFQQNT
+200 FVYSDFQSNT
-210 FDLSAAKADSTMQ
+210 FDLSAAKADTALQ
-223 VVVVPML
+223 VVMVPMV
-230 PEFKTNLF
+230 PEFKTNLY

-250 AGLTNEL
+250 SGLTNEL
-257 IVRVVNQGDKEV
+257 MVRVVNQGDKEV
-269 KGLPVNFTMN
+269 KGMPINFTMN
-279 GTMAAST
+279 NAMAAST
-286 TVDLEKNGM
+286 TVDIEKNGT
-295 AELMMQ
+295 AEVEMQ
-301 FVVENNGEQRCS
+301 FVVEDSGEQRCS
-313 VSLMDHPITFD
+313 ASLTDHPITFD
-324 DNYNFVLSV
+324 DSYHFVLSV
-333 KPSLSVVELGSEESN
+333 KPSLSVVELGNQPSS
-348 CGLLFEDDEQ
+348 CAMLFDDEQ
-358 FRYTLMEPSRFDL
+358 FHYTLMEPSRFDL
-371 GAIAQAQLLIVNET
+371 TTIAQAQLLIVNES
-385 ATMNETLQQTL
+385 AVMNETLQQAL
-396 LDAVSEGTSLM
+396 LDAVSDGASLV
-407 VFPSIDNPKNNAY
+407 VFPSMDDPQNNRY
-420 LYQKLGLT
+420 LYNKLGLT
-428 LMEIDTNSTAV
+428 LMEVDTNATSV

-457 QHPDLPK
+457 QHPDFPK
-464 VKRHIR
+464 VKHHVR
-470 LKTNGIATSLLTMQ
+470 LKTNGLATSLLTLQ
-484 NADPFLLMETVGKG
+484 NSDPMLMMTSVGKG

-505 ALDAHWSDLADNA
+505 ALDPKWSDLADNA
-518 LFVPMMVKMA
+518 LFVPMMIKMA
-528 FMGGKMGRLSYTIG
+528 FMGGKMDKLAYTIG
-542 TDKILVLSDLN
+542 QDKILVLSDISQ
-553 LEGDRQILFAN
+553 EGDRQYLIAN
-564 ADRTFELMPAS
+564 SDRSFELMPAS

-588 NLPEAGFYDLLVN
+588 NLPSAGFYDLLIN

-611 ESRIESKMAF
+611 ESRVESKMDFVDSEEANKAF
-621 ADRDDIEP
+621 G
-629 QFKKAGFNVA
+629 KAGFDVA

-647 ATADLV
+647 VTADLV

-658 QSSQWK
+658 QSTQWK

-673 LLGEIAVLRFWK
+673 LIGEIAVLRFWK

>member
-1 MLSLRPHSKAMR
+1 
-13 FLYPNMLWGLLALL
+13 MLWGLLALL
-27 VPILIHLFNFRRH
+27 IPIIIHLFNFRRH

-77 AALVLAFAFPYRP
+77 AGLVIAFAFPYHP
-90 EKQLNVNAADNLIG
+90 EKQLNVNTAESLVG
-104 IYIDNSM
+104 VYIDNSM

-128 STRDLVHKLNPS
+128 SARDLVHKLNPS

-168 RMNPDGV
+168 RMNPDGA

-182 IDRFGMLAKQH
+182 MDRFGMLAKQH
-193 GFSSSTL
+193 GFTSSTL
-200 FVYSDFQQNT
+200 FVYSDFQRNT
-210 FDLSAAKADSTMQ
+210 FDLSAAKADTTMQ

-230 PEFKTNLF
+230 PEFTSNLY

-250 AGLTNEL
+250 TGLTNDL
-257 IVRVVNQGDKEV
+257 MVRVVNQGDKEV

-279 GTMAAST
+279 GATAAST
-286 TVDLEKNGM
+286 TVDLEKNGT
-295 AELMMQ
+295 AEVEMQ
-301 FVVENNGEQRCS
+301 FVVENNGEQQCS

-324 DNYNFVLSV
+324 DTYNFVISV
-333 KPSLSVVELGSEESN
+333 KPSLSVVELGSEASN
-348 CGLLFEDDEQ
+348 CALIFDDDEQ

-371 GAIAQAQLLIVNET
+371 GTIAQAQLLIVNET
-385 ATMNETLQQTL
+385 ASMNETLQQTL
-396 LDAVSEGTSLM
+396 LDAVSEGSSLM
-407 VFPSIDNPKNNAY
+407 VFPSVDDPKSHRY
-420 LYQKLGLT
+420 LYEKLGLT
-428 LMEIDTNSTAV
+428 MMETDTNATAV
-439 EDLALQHAFF
+439 EDLAMQHAFF
-449 NDMILDLP
+449 SDLILDLP

-464 VKRHIR
+464 VRQHIR
-470 LKTNGIATSLLTMQ
+470 LKTNGLATHLLTLQ
-484 NADPFLLMETVGKG
+484 NGDPFLMTETVGKG

-505 ALDAHWSDLADNA
+505 ALDPRWSDLADNA
-518 LFVPMMVKMA
+518 LFVPMMVKTA
-528 FMGGKMGRLSYTIG
+528 FMGGRLDRLSYMIG
-542 TDKILVLSDLN
+542 MDKMLVLSDMN
-553 LEGDRQILFAN
+553 LEGDHRFLFAN
-564 ADRTFELMPAS
+564 ANRDFEQMPAS

-611 ESRIESKMAF
+611 ESRVESRMDF
-621 ADRDDIEP
+621 TDRNEIEP
-629 QFKKAGFNVA
+629 AFKKSGFNVA

>member
-1 MLSLRPHSKAMR
+1 MR
-13 FLYPNMLWGLLALL
+13 FLYPQMLWGLLALL
-27 VPILIHLFNFRRH
+27 IPILIHLFNFRRH

-77 AALVLAFAFPYRP
+77 AALVLAFAFPYHP
-90 EKQLNVNAADNLIG
+90 EKQLNVNTENTLVG

-128 STRDLVHKLNPS
+128 SARDLVHKLNPS

-168 RMNPDGV
+168 RMNPDGA
-175 PVPMGEV
+175 PVLMGEV
-182 IDRFGMLAKQH
+182 IDRFEMLCKQH
-193 GFSSSTL
+193 GFATSTL
-200 FVYSDFQQNT
+200 FVYSDFQSNT
-210 FDLSAAKADSTMQ
+210 FDLSAAKADTALQ
-223 VVVVPML
+223 VVMVPMV
-230 PEFKTNLF
+230 PEFKTNLY

-250 AGLTNEL
+250 SGLTNEL
-257 IVRVVNQGDKEV
+257 MVRVVNQGDKEV
-269 KGLPVNFTMN
+269 KGMPINFTMN
-279 GTMAAST
+279 NAMAAST
-286 TVDLEKNGM
+286 TVDIEKNGT
-295 AELMMQ
+295 AEVEMQ
-301 FVVENNGEQRCS
+301 FVVEDSGEQRCS
-313 VSLMDHPITFD
+313 ASLTDHPITFD
-324 DNYNFVLSV
+324 DSYHFVLSV
-333 KPSLSVVELGSEESN
+333 KPSLSVVELGNQPSS
-348 CGLLFEDDEQ
+348 CAMLFDDEQ
-358 FRYTLMEPSRFDL
+358 FHYSLMEPSRFDL
-371 GAIAQAQLLIVNET
+371 TTIAQAQLLIVNES
-385 ATMNETLQQTL
+385 AVMNETLQQAL
-396 LDAVSEGTSLM
+396 LDAVSDGASLV
-407 VFPSIDNPKNNAY
+407 VFPSMEDPKNNRY
-420 LYQKLGLT
+420 LYNKLGLT
-428 LMEIDTNSTAV
+428 LMEVDTNATSV
-439 EDLALQHAFF
+439 EDLALQHTFF

-457 QHPDLPK
+457 QHPDFPK
-464 VKRHIR
+464 VKHHIS
-470 LKTNGIATSLLTMQ
+470 LKTNGMATSLLTLQ
-484 NADPFLLMETVGKG
+484 NSDPMLMMTSVGKG

-505 ALDAHWSDLADNA
+505 ALDPKWSDLADNA

-528 FMGGKMGRLSYTIG
+528 FMGGKMDKLAYTIG
-542 TDKILVLSDLN
+542 QDKILVLSDISQ
-553 LEGDRQILFAN
+553 EGDRQYLIAN
-564 ADRTFELMPAS
+564 SDRSFELMPAS

-588 NLPEAGFYDLLVN
+588 NLPSAGFYDLLIN

-611 ESRIESKMAF
+611 ESRVESKMDFVDSEEANKAF
-621 ADRDDIEP
+621 G
-629 QFKKAGFNVA
+629 KAGFDVA

-647 ATADLV
+647 VTADLV

-658 QSSQWK
+658 QSTQWK

-673 LLGEIAVLRFWK
+673 LIGEIAVLRFWK

>member
-1 MLSLRPHSKAMR
+1 MR
-13 FLYPNMLWGLLALL
+13 FLYPNMLWGLFALL
-27 VPILIHLFNFRRH
+27 IPILIHLFNFRRH

-51 RSIQQENAKTRKL
+51 RNIQQENAKTRKL

-77 AALVLAFAFPYRP
+77 AALVLAFAFPYHP
-90 EKQLNVNAADNLIG
+90 EKQLNVNASDNLIG

-128 STRDLVHKLNPS
+128 SARDLVHKLNPS

-168 RMNPDGV
+168 RMNTDGA

-182 IDRFGMLAKQH
+182 MDRFEMLAKQH
-193 GFSSSTL
+193 GFSTSTL
-200 FVYSDFQQNT
+200 FVYSDFQENT
-210 FDLSAAKADSTMQ
+210 FDLTAAKADTTMQ

-230 PEFKTNLF
+230 PEFTSNIY
-238 IDSVWLA
+238 IDSVWLT

-250 AGLTNEL
+250 VGLTNDL
-257 IVRVVNQGDKEV
+257 MVRVVNQGDKEV

-286 TVDLEKNGM
+286 TVDLEKNGT
-295 AELMMQ
+295 AEIGMQ
-301 FVVENNGEQRCS
+301 FVVESNGEQRCS

-324 DNYNFVLSV
+324 DAYDFVISV
-333 KPSLSVVELGSEESN
+333 KPSLSVIELGTESSA
-348 CGLLFEDDEQ
+348 CSLLFDDDEQ
-358 FRYTLMEPSRFDL
+358 FNYTLMEPSRFDL
-371 GAIAQAQLLIVNET
+371 AAITKAQLLIVNET
-385 ATMNETLQQTL
+385 AVMNETLQQTL
-396 LDAVSEGTSLM
+396 LDAVSEGASLM
-407 VFPSIDNPKNNAY
+407 VFPSVDDPKSNRY
-420 LYQKLGLT
+420 LYGKLGIT
-428 LMEIDTNSTAV
+428 LMEADTNSTSV

-449 NDMILDLP
+449 SDMILDLP
-457 QHPDLPK
+457 LHPDLPK
-464 VKRHIR
+464 VKQHIR
-470 LKTNGIATSLLTMQ
+470 LKTNGLATPLLTLQ
-484 NADPFLLMETVGKG
+484 NADPLLMLETVGKG

-505 ALDAHWSDLADNA
+505 ALNPTWSDLADNA
-518 LFVPMMVKMA
+518 IFVPMMVKMA
-528 FMGGKMGRLSYTIG
+528 FMGGKMDKMSYTIG
-542 TDKILVLSDLN
+542 MDKMLVLSDLN
-553 LEGDRQILFAN
+553 LEGDRRFLFSN

-588 NLPEAGFYDLLVN
+588 NLPSSGFYDLLVN

-611 ESRIESKMAF
+611 ESRIESKMVF
-621 ADRDDIEP
+621 ADRNDIEP
-629 QFKKAGFNVA
+629 QFKKAGFDVA

>member
-1 MLSLRPHSKAMR
+1 
-13 FLYPNMLWGLLALL
+13 MLWGLLALL
-27 VPILIHLFNFRRH
+27 IPILIHLFNFRRH

-90 EKQLNVNAADNLIG
+90 EKQLNVNTENTLIG

-128 STRDLVHKLNPS
+128 SARDLVHKLNPS

-168 RMNPDGV
+168 RMNPDGA
-175 PVPMGEV
+175 PVFMGEV
-182 IDRFGMLAKQH
+182 IDRFEMLCKQH
-193 GFSSSTL
+193 GFATSTL
-200 FVYSDFQQNT
+200 FVYSDFQSNT
-210 FDLSAAKADSTMQ
+210 FDLSAAKADTTLQ
-223 VVVVPML
+223 VVMVPMV
-230 PEFKTNLF
+230 PEFKTNLY

-250 AGLTNEL
+250 SGLTNEL
-257 IVRVVNQGDKEV
+257 MVRVVNQGDKEV
-269 KGLPVNFTMN
+269 KGMPINFTMN
-279 GTMAAST
+279 NVMAAST
-286 TVDLEKNGM
+286 TVDLEKNGT
-295 AELMMQ
+295 AEVEMQ
-301 FVVENNGEQRCS
+301 FVVEDSGEQRCS
-313 VSLMDHPITFD
+313 ASLTDHPITFD
-324 DNYNFVLSV
+324 DSYHFVLSV
-333 KPSLSVVELGSEESN
+333 KPSLSVVELGNQPSS
-348 CGLLFEDDEQ
+348 CAMLFDDEQ
-358 FRYTLMEPSRFDL
+358 FHYTLMEPSRFDL
-371 GAIAQAQLLIVNET
+371 TTIAQAQLLIVNES
-385 ATMNETLQQTL
+385 AVMNETLQQAL
-396 LDAVSEGTSLM
+396 LDAVSDGASLV
-407 VFPSIDNPKNNAY
+407 VFPSMDDPKNNRY
-420 LYQKLGLT
+420 LYNKLGLT
-428 LMEIDTNSTAV
+428 LMEIDTNATSV

-457 QHPDLPK
+457 QHPDFPK
-464 VKRHIR
+464 VKRHVR
-470 LKTNGIATSLLTMQ
+470 LKTNGLATSLLTLQ
-484 NADPFLLMETVGKG
+484 NSDPMLMMTSVGKG

-505 ALDAHWSDLADNA
+505 ALDPKWSDLADNA

-528 FMGGKMGRLSYTIG
+528 FMGGKMDKLAYTIG
-542 TDKILVLSDLN
+542 QDKILVLSDISQ
-553 LEGDRQILFAN
+553 EGDRQYLFAN
-564 ADRTFELMPAS
+564 SDRSFELMPAS

-588 NLPEAGFYDLLVN
+588 NLPSAGFYDLLIN

-611 ESRIESKMAF
+611 ESRVESKMDFVDSEEANKAF
-621 ADRDDIEP
+621 G
-629 QFKKAGFNVA
+629 KAGFDVA

-658 QSSQWK
+658 QSTQWK

-673 LLGEIAVLRFWK
+673 LIGEIAVLRFWK

>member
-1 MLSLRPHSKAMR
+1 
-13 FLYPNMLWGLLALL
+13 MLWGLFALL
-27 VPILIHLFNFRRH
+27 IPIIIHLFNFRRH

-64 KYLVT
+64 KYLIT

-77 AALVLAFAFPYRP
+77 AALVLAFAFPYTP
-90 EKQLNVNAADNLIG
+90 EKQLNINAENNLVG

-128 STRDLVHKLNPS
+128 SARDLVHKLNPS

-168 RMNPDGV
+168 RMNPNGA
-175 PVPMGEV
+175 PVVMGEV
-182 IDRFGMLAKQH
+182 MDRFEMLAKQH
-193 GFSSSTL
+193 GFSSSTF
-200 FVYSDFQQNT
+200 FVYSDFQSNT
-210 FDLSAAKADSTMQ
+210 FDLSAAKADTAMQ
-223 VVVVPML
+223 VVVVPMT
-230 PEFKTNLF
+230 PEFKTNLY

-250 AGLTNEL
+250 SGLTNDL
-257 IVRVVNQGDKEV
+257 MVRVVNQGDKEV

-279 GTMAAST
+279 GNMAAST
-286 TVDLEKNGM
+286 TVDLEKNGT
-295 AELMMQ
+295 AELTMQ
-301 FVVENNGEQRCS
+301 FVVERNGEQQCS

-333 KPSLSVVELGSEESN
+333 KPSLSVLELGTEKSN
-348 CGLLFEDDEQ
+348 CAMIFEDDDQ

-371 GAIAQAQLLIVNET
+371 ATIAQAQLLIVNET
-385 ATMNETLQQTL
+385 AKLNETLQQTL
-396 LDAVSEGTSLM
+396 LDAVTEGASLM
-407 VFPSIDNPKNNAY
+407 VFPSIDDPKSNNF
-420 LYQKLGLT
+420 LYGKLGLT
-428 LMEIDTNSTAV
+428 MMEADTNATAV
-439 EDLALQHAFF
+439 EDLALHHAFF
-449 NDMILDLP
+449 NDMILDMP
-457 QHPDLPK
+457 QHADLPK
-464 VKRHIR
+464 VKRHLR
-470 LKTNGIATSLLTMQ
+470 LRSNGVPTALLTLK
-484 NADPFLLMETVGKG
+484 NGDPLLLSATVGKG

-505 ALDAHWSDLADNA
+505 GLSPKWSDFADNA
-518 LFVPMMVKMA
+518 LFVPTMVKAA

-542 TDKILVLSDLN
+542 TDKMLVINDMS

-564 ADRTFELMPAS
+564 EDRSFELMPAS

-588 NLPEAGFYDLLVN
+588 NLPTVGFYNLLVN

-611 ESRIESKMAF
+611 ESRVESKMDFVDRDEVSKAF
-621 ADRDDIEP
+621 A
-629 QFKKAGFNVA
+629 KAGFDVA

-647 ATADLV
+647 ASADLV

-673 LLGEIAVLRFWK
+673 LLGEILVLRFWK

>member
-1 MLSLRPHSKAMR
+1 
-13 FLYPNMLWGLLALL
+13 MLWGLLALL
-27 VPILIHLFNFRRH
+27 IPILIHLFNFRRH

-77 AALVLAFAFPYRP
+77 AALVLAFAFPYHP
-90 EKQLNVNAADNLIG
+90 EKQLNVNTENTLIG

-128 STRDLVHKLNPS
+128 SARDLVHKLNPS

-168 RMNPDGV
+168 RMNPDGS
-175 PVPMGEV
+175 PVLMGEV
-182 IDRFGMLAKQH
+182 IDRFEMLCKQH
-193 GFSSSTL
+193 GFANSTL
-200 FVYSDFQQNT
+200 FIYSDFQSNT
-210 FDLSAAKADSTMQ
+210 FDLSAAKADTAMQ
-223 VVVVPML
+223 VVMVPMV
-230 PEFKTNLF
+230 PEFKTNLY

-250 AGLTNEL
+250 SGLTNEL
-257 IVRVVNQGDKEV
+257 MVRVVNQGDKEV
-269 KGLPVNFTMN
+269 KGMPINFTMN
-279 GTMAAST
+279 NAMAAST
-286 TVDLEKNGM
+286 TVDLEKNGT
-295 AELMMQ
+295 AEVEMQ
-301 FVVENNGEQRCS
+301 FVVEDSGEQRCS
-313 VSLMDHPITFD
+313 ASLTDHPITFD
-324 DNYNFVLSV
+324 DSYHFVLSV
-333 KPSLSVVELGSEESN
+333 KPSLSVVELGNQPSS
-348 CGLLFEDDEQ
+348 CAMLFDDEQ
-358 FRYTLMEPSRFDL
+358 FHYTLMEPSRFDL
-371 GAIAQAQLLIVNET
+371 TTIAQAQLLIVNES
-385 ATMNETLQQTL
+385 AVMNETLQQAL
-396 LDAVSEGTSLM
+396 LDAVSDGASLV
-407 VFPSIDNPKNNAY
+407 VFPSMDDPKNNRY
-420 LYQKLGLT
+420 LYNKLGLT
-428 LMEIDTNSTAV
+428 LMEIDTNATSV

-457 QHPDLPK
+457 QHPDFPK
-464 VKRHIR
+464 VKRHVR
-470 LKTNGIATSLLTMQ
+470 LKTNGMATSLLTLQ
-484 NADPFLLMETVGKG
+484 NSDPMLMMTSVGKG

-505 ALDAHWSDLADNA
+505 ALDSKWSDLADNA

-528 FMGGKMGRLSYTIG
+528 FMGGKMDKLAYTIG
-542 TDKILVLSDLN
+542 QDKILVLSDISQ
-553 LEGDRQILFAN
+553 EGDRQYLFAN
-564 ADRTFELMPAS
+564 SDRSFELMPAS

-588 NLPEAGFYDLLVN
+588 NLPSAGFYDLLIN

-611 ESRIESKMAF
+611 ESRVESKMDFVDSEEANKAF
-621 ADRDDIEP
+621 G
-629 QFKKAGFNVA
+629 KAGFDVA

-658 QSSQWK
+658 QSTQWK

-673 LLGEIAVLRFWK
+673 LIGEIAVLRFWK

>member
-1 MLSLRPHSKAMR
+1 MH
-13 FLYPNMLWGLLALL
+13 FLYPNMLWGLLALAI
-27 VPILIHLFNFRRH
+27 PIAVHLFNFRRH

-64 KYLVT
+64 KYLFT
-69 LLLRCLFI
+69 LLLRCLFV
-77 AALVLAFAFPYRP
+77 AALVLAFAFPYKP
-90 EKQLNVNAADNLIG
+90 EKQLNVNAENNLVG

-111 SMKGQSQ
+111 SMKGQSE

-128 STRDLVHKLNPS
+128 SARDLVHKLNPS

-168 RMNPDGV
+168 RMNPDGA

-182 IDRFGMLAKQH
+182 IDRFEMLRKMH
-193 GFSSSTL
+193 DFTTSTL
-200 FVYSDFQQNT
+200 FVYSDFQENT
-210 FDLSAAKADSTMQ
+210 FDLSAVKADTTMQ
-223 VVVVPML
+223 VVVVPMI
-230 PEFKTNLF
+230 PEFRTNLY

-257 IVRVVNQGDKEV
+257 MVRVVNQGDKEV

-279 GTMAAST
+279 GAMAAST
-286 TVDLEKNGM
+286 TVDLEKNCM
-295 AELMMQ
+295 AEIEMQ
-301 FVVENNGEQRCS
+301 FVVDGNGEQRCS

-324 DNYNFVLSV
+324 DEYDFVLSV
-333 KPSLSVVELGSEESN
+333 KQSLSVVELGTEKSN
-348 CGLLFEDDEQ
+348 CAMIFEDDEQ
-358 FRYTLMEPSRFDL
+358 FRYMLMEPSHFDL
-371 GAIAQAQLLIVNET
+371 GMLAKAQLLIVNET
-385 ATMNETLQQTL
+385 AKLNETLQQTL
-396 LDAVSEGTSLM
+396 LDAVSEGASLI
-407 VFPSIDNPKNNAY
+407 VFPSLDNPKNNSY
-420 LYQKLGLT
+420 LYEKMGLQ
-428 LMEIDTNSTAV
+428 LIEADTNQTAV

-449 NDMILDLP
+449 SDLILDLP

-464 VKRHIR
+464 VKQHIR
-470 LKTNGIATSLLTMQ
+470 LKSNGIPTSLLTLQ
-484 NADPFLLMETVGKG
+484 NGAPLLLSEQVGKG

-505 ALDAHWSDLADNA
+505 TLAPKWSDLADNA

-528 FMGGKMGRLSYTIG
+528 FLGGKMDRISYTIG
-542 TDKILVLSDLN
+542 TDKMLVLNDMN
-553 LEGDRQILFAN
+553 LESDHRFLFAN
-564 ADRTFELMPAS
+564 ENRSFEMMPAS
-575 EVRNG
+575 DIRNG
-580 KVYLYLND
+580 KVHLYLND
-588 NLPEAGFYDLLVN
+588 NLPSAGFYDLLVN
-601 DTLNRVTAWN
+601 DTVNRVTAWN
-611 ESRIESKMAF
+611 ESRVESKMDF
-621 ADRDDIEP
+621 ADRNAIEP
-629 QFKKAGFNVA
+629 QFKKAGINVA

-664 LFALIALLA
+664 WFALIALLA

>member
-1 MLSLRPHSKAMR
+1 MR

-27 VPILIHLFNFRRH
+27 IPILIHLFNFRRH

-64 KYLVT
+64 KYWIT

-77 AALVLAFAFPYRP
+77 AALVLAFAFPYKP
-90 EKQLNVNAADNLIG
+90 EKQLNVNAEESLVG

-111 SMKGQSQ
+111 SMKGQSA
-118 RTTLIEDARQ
+118 RTTLLEDARQ
-128 STRDLVHKLNPS
+128 SARDLVHKLKPS
-140 NRYLLM
+140 SRYLLM

-168 RMNPDGV
+168 RMNPDGS

-182 IDRFGMLAKQH
+182 IDRFEMLSKQH
-193 GFSSSTL
+193 GFAHSTL
-200 FVYSDFQQNT
+200 FVYSDFQENT
-210 FDLSAAKADSTMQ
+210 FDLSAAKADTAMQ

-230 PEFKTNLF
+230 PEFKSNIY

-250 AGLTNEL
+250 MGLTNDL
-257 IVRVVNQGDKEV
+257 RVRVVNQGDKEV

-286 TVDLEKNGM
+286 TVDLEKNGE
-295 AELMMQ
+295 AEVEMQ
-301 FVVENNGEQRCS
+301 FVVEQNGEQRCS

-324 DNYNFVLSV
+324 DQYDFVLSV
-333 KPSLSVVELGSEESN
+333 KPSLSVVELGEVSSYSA
-348 CGLLFEDDEQ
+348 LLFEDDEQ
-358 FRYTLMEPSRFDL
+358 YRYTLMAPSRFDL
-371 GAIAQAQLLIVNET
+371 GTIAKAQLLIVGET
-385 ATMNETLQQTL
+385 ATLNETLQQSL
-396 LDAVSEGTSLM
+396 LDAVAEGTSLM
-407 VFPSIDNPKNNAY
+407 VFPNLDDPKGNRY
-420 LYQKLGLT
+420 LYEKLGLT
-428 LMEIDTNSTAV
+428 LVEIDTNSTAV

-457 QHPDLPK
+457 QNADLPR
-464 VKRHIR
+464 VKQHIR
-470 LKTNGIATSLLTMQ
+470 LRTNGIPTLLASMQ
-484 NADPFLLMETVGKG
+484 NGEPLLLSEQVGKG

-505 ALDAHWSDLADNA
+505 ALDAKWSDLADNA
-518 LFVPMMVKMA
+518 LFVPMMLKMA
-528 FMGGKMGRLSYTIG
+528 LLGGRSGRVAYTMGQDKM
-542 TDKILVLSDLN
+542 LVLSDMD
-553 LEGDRQILFAN
+553 LEGDRHFLFAN
-564 ADRTFELMPAS
+564 VDRSFELKPAS

-588 NLPEAGFYDLLVN
+588 NLPSAGFYDLLVN
-601 DTLNRVTAWN
+601 DTLNRTTAWN
-611 ESRIESKMAF
+611 DSRVESKMDF
-621 ADRDDIEP
+621 ADRDAIEP
-629 QFKKAGFNVA
+629 AFRKAGFNVA

-653 EAMAH
+653 DALAH
-658 QSSQWK
+658 QSSLWK
-664 LFALIALLA
+664 VFALIALLA
-673 LLGEIAVLRFWK
+673 LLGEIAVLRFWR

>member
-1 MLSLRPHSKAMR
+1 MR

-27 VPILIHLFNFRRH
+27 IPIIIHLFNFRRH

-51 RSIQQENAKTRKL
+51 RNIQQENAKTRKL

-77 AALVLAFAFPYRP
+77 AALVLAFAFPYQP
-90 EKQLNVNAADNLIG
+90 EKQLNVNASDNLIG

-128 STRDLVHKLNPS
+128 SARDLVHKLNPS

-168 RMNPDGV
+168 RMNTDGA

-182 IDRFGMLAKQH
+182 MDRFEMLAKQH
-193 GFSSSTL
+193 GFSTSTL
-200 FVYSDFQQNT
+200 FVYSDFQENT
-210 FDLSAAKADSTMQ
+210 FDLTAAKADTTMQ

-230 PEFKTNLF
+230 PEFTSNIY

-250 AGLTNEL
+250 VGLTNDL
-257 IVRVVNQGDKEV
+257 MVRVVNQGDKEV

-286 TVDLEKNGM
+286 TVDLDKNGS
-295 AELMMQ
+295 AEIGMQ

-324 DNYNFVLSV
+324 DAYDFVISV
-333 KPSLSVVELGSEESN
+333 KPSLSVIELGTESSA
-348 CGLLFEDDEQ
+348 CSLLFDDDEQ
-358 FRYTLMEPSRFDL
+358 FKYALMEPSRFDL
-371 GAIAQAQLLIVNET
+371 GAIAKAQLLIVNET
-385 ATMNETLQQTL
+385 AVMNETLQQTL
-396 LDAVSEGTSLM
+396 LDAVSEGASLM
-407 VFPSIDNPKNNAY
+407 VFPSVDDPKSNRY
-420 LYQKLGLT
+420 LYGKLGIT
-428 LMEIDTNSTAV
+428 LMEADTNSTSV

-449 NDMILDLP
+449 SDMILDLP

-464 VKRHIR
+464 VKQHIR
-470 LKTNGIATSLLTMQ
+470 LKTNGFAIPLLTLQ
-484 NADPFLLMETVGKG
+484 NADPLLMMETVGKG
-498 QAFVMAT
+498 QAFVMTT
-505 ALDAHWSDLADNA
+505 ALNPIWSDLADNA
-518 LFVPMMVKMA
+518 IFVPMMVKMA
-528 FMGGKMGRLSYTIG
+528 FMGGKMDKMSFTIG
-542 TDKILVLSDLN
+542 MDKMLVLSDLN
-553 LEGDRQILFAN
+553 LEGDRRFLFSN
-564 ADRTFELMPAS
+564 AERTFELMPAS

-588 NLPEAGFYDLLVN
+588 NLPESGFYDLLVN
-601 DTLNRVTAWN
+601 DTLNRFTAWN
-611 ESRIESKMAF
+611 ESRIESKMVF
-621 ADRDDIEP
+621 ADRNDIEP
-629 QFKKAGFNVA
+629 QFKKVGFNVA

-664 LFALIALLA
+664 LFALVALLA

>member
-1 MLSLRPHSKAMR
+1 
-13 FLYPNMLWGLLALL
+13 MLWGLLALL
-27 VPILIHLFNFRRH
+27 IPIIIHLFNFRRH

-90 EKQLNVNAADNLIG
+90 EKQLNVNTAESLVG

-118 RTTLIEDARQ
+118 RTTMIEDARQ
-128 STRDLVHKLNPS
+128 SARDLVHKLNPS

-146 TNSFEIQNEYPMNQ
+146 TNSFEVQNEYPMNQ

-182 IDRFGMLAKQH
+182 MERFEMLRKQH
-193 GFSSSTL
+193 GFTASTL
-200 FVYSDFQQNT
+200 FVYSDFQSNT
-210 FDLSAAKADSTMQ
+210 FDLSAAKADTTMQ
-223 VVVVPML
+223 VVVVPMT
-230 PEFKTNLF
+230 PEFKTNLY

-250 AGLTNEL
+250 AGLTNDL
-257 IVRVVNQGDKEV
+257 MVRVVNQGDKEV
-269 KGLPVNFTMN
+269 KGMPINFTMN
-279 GTMAAST
+279 GAMASST
-286 TVDLEKNGM
+286 TVDLEKNGT
-295 AELMMQ
+295 AEVEMQ
-301 FVVENNGEQRCS
+301 FVVENNGDQRCF
-313 VSLMDHPITFD
+313 VALNDHPITFD
-324 DNYNFVLSV
+324 DTYNFVLSV
-333 KPSLSVVELGSEESN
+333 KPSLSVVELGSQSSS
-348 CGLLFEDDEQ
+348 CALLFEDDEQ
-358 FRYTLMEPSRFDL
+358 FHYTLMEPSRFDMA
-371 GAIAQAQLLIVNET
+371 AIAQAQLLIVNES
-385 ATMNETLQQTL
+385 AVMNETLQQTL
-396 LDAVSEGTSLM
+396 LDAVSEGASLM
-407 VFPSIDNPKNNAY
+407 VFPSTDDPKNNSY
-420 LYQKLGLT
+420 LYNKLGIT
-428 LMEIDTNSTAV
+428 LMEIDTNNTAA
-439 EDLALQHAFF
+439 EDLAQQHAFF

-464 VKRHIR
+464 VKQHVRMR
-470 LKTNGIATSLLTMQ
+470 PNGLATPLLTMQ
-484 NADPFLLMETVGKG
+484 NGDPMLMMESVGKG

-505 ALDAHWSDLADNA
+505 ALDSEWSNLSDNA
-518 LFVPMMVKMA
+518 IFVPMMVKMA
-528 FMGGKMGRLSYTIG
+528 FMGGKMDKLSYTIG
-542 TDKILVLSDLN
+542 QDKMLVLSEMN
-553 LEGDRQILFAN
+553 LEGDHHFLIAN
-564 ADRTFELMPAS
+564 TDRSFELMPAS

-588 NLPEAGFYDLLVN
+588 NLPLAGFYDLLVN
-601 DTLNRVTAWN
+601 DTINRVTAWN
-611 ESRIESKMAF
+611 ESRVESKMDF
-621 ADRDDIEP
+621 AERDAIEP
-629 QFKKAGFNVA
+629 VFARAGFDVA

>member
-1 MLSLRPHSKAMR
+1 
-13 FLYPNMLWGLLALL
+13 MLWGLLALL
-27 VPILIHLFNFRRH
+27 IPIIIHLFNFRRH

-90 EKQLNVNAADNLIG
+90 EKQLNVNTAESLVG

-118 RTTLIEDARQ
+118 RTTMIEDARQ
-128 STRDLVHKLNPS
+128 SARDLVHKLNPS

-146 TNSFEIQNEYPMNQ
+146 TNSFEVQNEYPMNQ

-168 RMNPDGV
+168 RMNPDGA

-182 IDRFGMLAKQH
+182 MERFEMLRKQH
-193 GFSSSTL
+193 GFTASTL
-200 FVYSDFQQNT
+200 FVYSDFQSNT
-210 FDLSAAKADSTMQ
+210 FDLSAAKADTTMQ
-223 VVVVPML
+223 VVVVPMT
-230 PEFKTNLF
+230 PEFKTNLY

-250 AGLTNEL
+250 AGLTNDL
-257 IVRVVNQGDKEV
+257 MVRVVNQGDKEV
-269 KGLPVNFTMN
+269 KGLPINFTMN
-279 GTMAAST
+279 GAMAAST
-286 TVDLEKNGM
+286 TVDLEKNGA
-295 AELMMQ
+295 AEVEMQ
-301 FVVENNGEQRCS
+301 FVVENNGDQRCF
-313 VSLMDHPITFD
+313 VALNDHPIIFD
-324 DNYNFVLSV
+324 DTYNFVLSV
-333 KPSLSVVELGSEESN
+333 KPSLSVVELGSQSSS
-348 CGLLFEDDEQ
+348 CALLFEDDEQ
-358 FRYTLMEPSRFDL
+358 FHYTLMEPSRFDMA
-371 GAIAQAQLLIVNET
+371 AIAQAQLLIVNES
-385 ATMNETLQQTL
+385 AVMNETLQQTL
-396 LDAVSEGTSLM
+396 LDAVSEGASLM
-407 VFPSIDNPKNNAY
+407 VFPSTDDPKNNNY
-420 LYQKLGLT
+420 LYNKLGIT
-428 LMEIDTNSTAV
+428 LMEIDTNNTAV
-439 EDLALQHAFF
+439 EDLAQQHAFF

-464 VKRHIR
+464 VKQHVRMR
-470 LKTNGIATSLLTMQ
+470 PNGLATPLLTMQ
-484 NADPFLLMETVGKG
+484 NGDPMLMMESVGKG

-505 ALDAHWSDLADNA
+505 ALDSEWSNLSDNA
-518 LFVPMMVKMA
+518 IFVPMMVKMA
-528 FMGGKMGRLSYTIG
+528 FMGGKMDKLSYTIG
-542 TDKILVLSDLN
+542 KDKMLVLSEMN
-553 LEGDRQILFAN
+553 LEGDHHFLIAN
-564 ADRTFELMPAS
+564 TDRSFELMPAS

-588 NLPEAGFYDLLVN
+588 NLPLAGFYDLLVN
-601 DTLNRVTAWN
+601 DTINRVTAWN
-611 ESRIESKMAF
+611 ESRVESKMDF
-621 ADRDDIEP
+621 TERDAIEP
-629 QFKKAGFNVA
+629 VFARAGFDVA

>member
-1 MLSLRPHSKAMR
+1 MR
-13 FLYPNMLWGLLALL
+13 FLYPQMLWGLLALL
-27 VPILIHLFNFRRH
+27 IPILIHLFNFRRH

-51 RSIQQENAKTRKL
+51 RSIQQENVKTRKL

-90 EKQLNVNAADNLIG
+90 EKQLNVNAENALVG

-128 STRDLVHKLNPS
+128 SARDLVHKLNPS

-168 RMNPDGV
+168 RMNPDGA
-175 PVPMGEV
+175 PVLMGEV
-182 IDRFGMLAKQH
+182 IDRFEMLCKQH
-193 GFSSSTL
+193 GFATSTL
-200 FVYSDFQQNT
+200 FVYSDFQSNT
-210 FDLSAAKADSTMQ
+210 FDLSAAKADTALQ
-223 VVVVPML
+223 VVMVPMV
-230 PEFKTNLF
+230 PEFKTNLY

-250 AGLTNEL
+250 SGLTNEL
-257 IVRVVNQGDKEV
+257 MVRVVNQGDKEV
-269 KGLPVNFTMN
+269 KGMPINFTMN
-279 GTMAAST
+279 NAMAAST
-286 TVDLEKNGM
+286 TVDIEKNGT
-295 AELMMQ
+295 AEVEMQ
-301 FVVENNGEQRCS
+301 FVVEDSGEQRCS
-313 VSLMDHPITFD
+313 ASLTDHPITFD
-324 DNYNFVLSV
+324 DSYHFVLSV
-333 KPSLSVVELGSEESN
+333 KPSLSVVELGNQPSS
-348 CGLLFEDDEQ
+348 CAMLFDDEQ
-358 FRYTLMEPSRFDL
+358 FHYSLMEPSRFDL
-371 GAIAQAQLLIVNET
+371 TTIAQAQLLIVNES
-385 ATMNETLQQTL
+385 AVMNETLQQAL
-396 LDAVSEGTSLM
+396 LDAVSDGASLV
-407 VFPSIDNPKNNAY
+407 VFPSMEDPKNNRY
-420 LYQKLGLT
+420 LYNKLGLT
-428 LMEIDTNSTAV
+428 LMEVDTNATSV

-457 QHPDLPK
+457 QHPDFPK
-464 VKRHIR
+464 VKHHVR
-470 LKTNGIATSLLTMQ
+470 LKTNGLATSLLTLQ
-484 NADPFLLMETVGKG
+484 NSDPMLMMTSVGKG

-505 ALDAHWSDLADNA
+505 ALDPKWSDLADNA
-518 LFVPMMVKMA
+518 LFVPMMIKMA
-528 FMGGKMGRLSYTIG
+528 FMGGKMDKLAYTIG
-542 TDKILVLSDLN
+542 QDKILVLSDISQ
-553 LEGDRQILFAN
+553 EGDRQYLIAN
-564 ADRTFELMPAS
+564 SDRSFELMPAS

-588 NLPEAGFYDLLVN
+588 DLPSAGFYDLLIN

-611 ESRIESKMAF
+611 ESRVESKMDFVDSEEANKAF
-621 ADRDDIEP
+621 G
-629 QFKKAGFNVA
+629 KAGFDVA

-647 ATADLV
+647 VTADLV

-658 QSSQWK
+658 QSTQWK

-673 LLGEIAVLRFWK
+673 LIGEIAVLRFWK